1 MVDKTDANN
10 TSFAYSVNMLRMILK
25 MKLITEDEYRKIVSI
40 SAEYY
45 GTEVVCV

>member
-45 GTEVVCV
+45 ATEVVCV